1 MDLKIDDIVKQ
12 VLSEVGTHK
21 ENRTAFTLERMPV
34 LTGNETGRSAVLVSP
49 ESYELKEYKPAGDR
63 RKKRF
68 SWKWKAVVCHL
79 PIR

>member
-34 LTGNETGRSAVLVSP
+34 LTGN
-49 ESYELKEYKPAGDR
+49 
-63 RKKRF
+63 
-68 SWKWKAVVCHL
+68 
-79 PIR
+79 